1 MARKRTNQSRASDRL
16 NVALA
21 RISAAAEL
29 VDQFEPGADKQTA
42 ATVLRKQLTEAID
55 EAHAAL
61 VDIRHA
67 AGAI

>member
-1 MARKRTNQSRASDRL
+1 MPKKRNNQTRATERL
-16 NVALA
+16 NQALA

-42 ATVLRKQLTEAID
+42 ATILRKQLGEALD

-61 VDIRHA
+61 GDIRHA
-67 AGAI
+67 ASAI